1 MVIMKST
8 SILYIGNK
16 LSKHGFNSTTIETL
30 GKSLEGEGF
39 SVKYTSD
46 KKNKFIRLSC
56 MILST
61 CFYVKKVDYILI
73 DTYSTSS
80 FWYAFFVSQTCR
92 LLKLKYIPILH
103 GGNLPNRLKKN
114 PYLSELI
121 FKHSYKNITPSN
133 YLRSAF
139 SKDFNDNLISIPN
152 AIEID
157 KYDFSPREMKV
168 PKLLWVRSF
177 SPIYNPKMA
186 IQVLAELQKEFPN
199 ATLTMVG
206 PDANNYRNE
215 CELFAK
221 ELNVEVTFTGKLSKS
236 DWIAIS
242 KNHNF
247 FINTSNFDNMPV
259 SVIEAMA
266 LGLPIISTN
275 VGGIPFLIKDQED
288 GLLVN
293 EKDFLAMSLAIK
305 KLFLNQNFTYS
316 LVINARK
323 KVQLFDWEI
332 VKSHWLDVLM

>member
-1 MVIMKST
+1 MKST

-39 SVKYTSD
+39 LVKYTSD
-46 KKNKFIRLSC
+46 KKNKFIRLLA

-92 LLKLKYIPILH
+92 LFKLKYIPILH
-103 GGNLPNRLKKN
+103 GGDLSSRIHKN
-114 PYLSELI
+114 YYLSGLI
-121 FKHSYKNITPSN
+121 FNNAYRIVAPSGYLFNVFKDSYSRG
-133 YLRSAF
+133 LV
-139 SKDFNDNLISIPN
+139 SIPN
-152 AIEID
+152 TIEIE
-157 KYDFSPREMKV
+157 KYDFYLREMKV

-186 IQVLAELQKEFPN
+186 IQVLVELQKKYPDSE
-199 ATLTMVG
+199 LTMVG
-206 PDANNYRNE
+206 PDSNNYRKE

-221 ELNVEVTFTGKLSKS
+221 QLDVKVTFTGKLSKS
-236 DWIAIS
+236 DWITLS
-242 KNHNF
+242 KNHNV

-275 VGGIPFLIKDQED
+275 VGGIPFLIKDQKE
-288 GLLVN
+288 GLLVKEN
-293 EKDFLAMSLAIK
+293 DYLAMSLAIK
-305 KLFLNQNFTYS
+305 ELFLNQNFTYS
-316 LVINARK
+316 LVVNARK
-323 KVQLFDWEI
+323 KVQLFDWDI
-332 VKSHWLDVLM
+332 VKLHWLDLLM

>member
-1 MVIMKST
+1 MKST

-39 SVKYTSD
+39 LVKYTSD
-46 KKNKFIRLSC
+46 KKNKFIRLLA

-92 LLKLKYIPILH
+92 LFNLKYIPILH
-103 GGNLPNRLKKN
+103 GGDLSSRIHKN
-114 PYLSELI
+114 YYLSGLI
-121 FKHSYKNITPSN
+121 FNNAYRIVAPSGYLFNVFKDSYSRG
-133 YLRSAF
+133 LV
-139 SKDFNDNLISIPN
+139 SIPN
-152 AIEID
+152 TIEIE
-157 KYDFSPREMKV
+157 KYDFYLREMKV

-186 IQVLAELQKEFPN
+186 IQVLVDLQKKYPDSE
-199 ATLTMVG
+199 LTMVG
-206 PDANNYRNE
+206 PDSNNYRKE

-221 ELNVEVTFTGKLSKS
+221 QLDVKVTFTGKLSKS
-236 DWIAIS
+236 DWITLS
-242 KNHNF
+242 KNHNV

-275 VGGIPFLIKDQED
+275 VGGIPFLIKDQKE
-288 GLLVN
+288 GLLVKEN
-293 EKDFLAMSLAIK
+293 DYLAMSLAIK
-305 KLFLNQNFTYS
+305 ELFLNQNFTYS
-316 LVINARK
+316 LVVNARK
-323 KVQLFDWEI
+323 KVQLFDWDI
-332 VKSHWLDVLM
+332 VKLHWLDLLM